1 MIQEFP
7 KISTSLFPK
16 SDFPNLLTAVNGQA
30 LAYLDSA
37 ASAQKPHAATE
48 ATTAFVEH
56 QYANVHR
63 GVHTLSQLATDAYEL
78 VRDQVKVI
86 LNAADRNEIIF
97 TKGCTESIN
106 LVAQSFAR
114 PLLQPG
120 DEILLTELEHHS
132 NIVPWQLAAQASGAK
147 VIAARIHDNGEL
159 DIDDFKA
166 KLNSRTKIVAFTHIS
181 NALGTILPAK
191 EMTEMA
197 HAVGATVLID
207 GAQSGPHAAIDVQEI
222 GADFYVL
229 SIHKMYGPTGVGV
242 LYGKLNLLEAMPPYQ
257 GGGSMIRSVSFEETT
272 FAELPAK
279 FEAGTP
285 NIAGVVGLGATL
297 DYIAGPNWNR
307 DSWVRR
313 VTEIGNYEAVVR
325 EYGVSQLAEIE
336 GLSVYGDAEEMAGI
350 ISFTLKNVHPHDLGT
365 ILDQHGVA
373 VRAGHH
379 CCQPLMKRLGVPA
392 TARASI
398 AAYND
403 LEDMDRLASAVIA
416 AKEIFA

>member
-1 MIQEFP
+1 MIQELP
-7 KISTSLFPK
+7 KISISLFPK
-16 SDFPNLLTAVNGQA
+16 SDFPNLLTLVNGQP

-37 ASAQKPHAATE
+37 ASAQKPHVATE
-48 ATTAFVEH
+48 ATSMFVEH

-63 GVHTLSQLATDAYEL
+63 GVHTLSQLATDAYER
-78 VRDQVKVI
+78 VRDQVKVV

-97 TKGCTESIN
+97 TKGCTESVN

-114 PLLQPG
+114 PMLRPG

-132 NIVPWQLAAQASGAK
+132 NIVPWQLVAQATGAK
-147 VIAARIHDNGEL
+147 VVAARIHDNGEL
-159 DIDDFKA
+159 DLEDFKS
-166 KLNSRTKIVAFTHIS
+166 KLNANTKIVAFTHIS

-191 EMTEMA
+191 ELTAMA

-207 GAQSGPHAAIDVQEI
+207 GAQSGPHAAIDVQDI

-242 LYGKLNLLEAMPPYQ
+242 LFGKLNLLEAMPPYQ

-297 DYIAGPNWNR
+297 DYIAGKNWNR
-307 DSWVRR
+307 ETWVNRIS
-313 VTEIGNYEAVVR
+313 EIGDYEATVR
-325 EYGVSQLAEIE
+325 EYGVSLLAEID
-336 GLSVYGDAEEMAGI
+336 GLTVHGDAEEMAGI
-350 ISFTLKNVHPHDLGT
+350 ISFTVKNAHPHDLGT

-379 CCQPLMKRLGVPA
+379 CCQPLMHRLGVPA

-403 LEDMDRLASAVIA
+403 LEDMDRLAAAVQS
-416 AKEIFA
+416 AKELFG

>member
-1 MIQEFP
+1 MIQELP

-16 SDFPNLLTAVNGQA
+16 SDFPNLLTLVNGQP

-37 ASAQKPHAATE
+37 ASAQKPHVATE
-48 ATTAFVEH
+48 ATSMFVEH

-63 GVHTLSQLATDAYEL
+63 GVHTLSQLATDAYER
-78 VRDQVKVI
+78 VRDQIKVV

-97 TKGCTESIN
+97 TKGCTESVN

-114 PLLQPG
+114 PMLRPG

-132 NIVPWQLAAQASGAK
+132 NIVPWQLVAQSTGAK
-147 VIAARIHDNGEL
+147 VVAARIHNSGQL
-159 DIDDFKA
+159 DLEDFKS
-166 KLNSRTKIVAFTHIS
+166 KLNANTKIVAFTHIS

-191 EMTEMA
+191 ELTAMA
-197 HAVGATVLID
+197 HAAGATVLID
-207 GAQSGPHAAIDVQEI
+207 GAQSGPHAAIDVQDI

-242 LYGKLNLLEAMPPYQ
+242 LYGRLNLLEAMPPYQ

-297 DYIAGPNWNR
+297 DYIAGKNWNR
-307 DSWVRR
+307 ETWVSRIS
-313 VTEIGNYEAVVR
+313 EIGNYEATVR
-325 EYGVSQLAEIE
+325 EYGVSLLAEID
-336 GLSVYGDAEEMAGI
+336 GLIVHGDAEEMAGI
-350 ISFTLKNVHPHDLGT
+350 ISFTVKNVHPHDLGT

-379 CCQPLMKRLGVPA
+379 CCQPLMHRLGVPA

-403 LEDMDRLASAVIA
+403 LEDMDRLAAAVQS
-416 AKEIFA
+416 AKELFG

>member
-1 MIQEFP
+1 MIQELP
-7 KISTSLFPK
+7 KISASLFPK
-16 SDFPNLLTAVNGQA
+16 SDFPNLLTLVNGQP

-37 ASAQKPHAATE
+37 ASAQKPHVATE
-48 ATTAFVEH
+48 ATSMFVEH

-63 GVHTLSQLATDAYEL
+63 GVHTLSQLATDAYER
-78 VRDQVKVI
+78 VRDQVKVV
-86 LNAADRNEIIF
+86 LNAADRNEMIF
-97 TKGCTESIN
+97 TKGCTESVN

-114 PLLQPG
+114 PMLRPG
-120 DEILLTELEHHS
+120 NEILLTELEHHS
-132 NIVPWQLAAQASGAK
+132 NIVPWQLVAQATGAK
-147 VIAARIHDNGEL
+147 VVAARIHDNGEL
-159 DIDDFKA
+159 DLEDFKS
-166 KLNSRTKIVAFTHIS
+166 KLNANTKIVAFTHIS

-191 EMTEMA
+191 ELTAMA

-207 GAQSGPHAAIDVQEI
+207 GAQSGPHAAIDVQDI

-242 LYGKLNLLEAMPPYQ
+242 LYGRLNLLEAMPPYQ

-297 DYIAGPNWNR
+297 DYIAGKHWNR
-307 DSWVRR
+307 ETWVSRIS
-313 VTEIGNYEAVVR
+313 EIGNYEATVR
-325 EYGVSQLAEIE
+325 EYGVSLLAEID
-336 GLSVYGDAEEMAGI
+336 GLTVHGDAEEMAGI
-350 ISFTLKNVHPHDLGT
+350 ISFTVKNVHPHDLGT

-379 CCQPLMKRLGVPA
+379 CCQPLMHRLGVPA

-403 LEDMDRLASAVIA
+403 LEDMDRLAAAVQS
-416 AKEIFA
+416 AKELFG